1 VDRADIVKEGL
12 HLAGVLASQKMLT
25 APKALGRD
33 SIDVKLI
40 EDRET
45 LSTILDE
52 AKKFQISGHSTV
64 GTQRPWKIRI
74 LFCFWLTQKTRSQR
88 T

>member
-1 VDRADIVKEGL
+1 
-12 HLAGVLASQKMLT
+12 MLT

-45 LSTILDE
+45 LRTILDE
-52 AKKFQISGHSTV
+52 AKKFQDKWPFYSRDAKTLEDKDFI
-64 GTQRPWKIRI
+64 
-74 LFCFWLTQKTRSQR
+74 CFWLTQETRSSEPKLR
-88 T
+88 FV

>member
-45 LSTILDE
+45 LRTILDE
-52 AKKFQISGHSTV
+52 AKKFQD
-64 GTQRPWKIRI
+64 KCI
-74 LFCFWLTQKTRSQR
+74 LQ
-88 T
+88 